1 MTISRNLAT
10 FAQKVPNDGEAV
22 VGFIT
27 VTVANEGSGNKY
39 YFDGTSQ
46 QTVSLAKGVTYRFDT
61 SDSSMSGHPLR
72 FSTTSNGTHGGGSQ
86 FTTGITTNGD
96 AGSAGSYV
104 EVQLEQDA
112 PDHLYSYCQYHSGM
126 GGLVKTAPIGDA
138 NFASFANTFTF
149 PTSDGS
155 ADQVIKTDGSGTLSF
170 TDVSSG
176 GGGGSLTATASGTLA
191 NGDKIIVNSNG
202 TVSKVGAVTTSQSA
216 SIGTAV
222 QWNDGNANNVT
233 AVFDPDNSKVI
244 VCFVES
250 SKSKVVVGEV
260 SGTSISFGSEVTFY
274 DANSSHASIVY
285 DTANNKVVIAYVN
298 DDTYGAAIV
307 GTVSGSSVS
316 FGSEAIWL
324 SSRADDIEAVYD
336 SAAGAVVIVFTDFD
350 NSYHCKAIAATVS
363 GTTLTFG
370 SVLTINAA
378 SSTYNRIGYDST
390 NSKSVVAFRHSG
402 GKAAVVS
409 CSGTTLSV
417 GSVATFN
424 SNNGSYPMDV
434 VHDSNSGKTVI
445 FYHDQQ
451 NSYYGYGIVGTVSGT
466 GITFG
471 TAVQLDDTASYR
483 IGAVYDDDAQKILV
497 AYTDGNDSKKGYY
510 RLATVSGTS
519 ISFGSEAA
527 FHSDGEVQTGYYTVA
542 TAFDSTNN
550 VVVLAYRG
558 RDSSNALD
566 GYARVIQNAASL
578 STTNLTATNFIGIAD
593 AAYSDG
599 ATATIQI
606 AGSVDDAQSSLTA
619 GQLYY
624 VQTDGTLSTSA
635 DSPSVIAGTAV
646 SATKII
652 VKG

>member
-1 MTISRNLAT
+1 MSISRNLAT
-10 FAQKVPNDGEAV
+10 FAQKIPSDGEAA

-61 SDSSMSGHPLR
+61 SDSSVSGHPLR

-86 FTTGITTNGD
+86 FTTGISTVGS

-138 NFASFANTFTF
+138 NFAAFANTFTF

-155 ADQVIKTDGSGTLSF
+155 ADQVLKTSGSGTLSF

-191 NGDKIIVNSNG
+191 NGDKVIVNSNG

-216 SIGTAV
+216 SLGTTV
-222 QWNDGNANNVT
+222 QWNDGTANNVT

-244 VCFVES
+244 VAFVES
-250 SKSKVVVGEV
+250 SVSKVIVGEV

-274 DANSSHASIVY
+274 NDNSSHISMVY
-285 DTANNKVVIAYVN
+285 DTANNKVVIVYVN
-298 DDTYGAAIV
+298 DDTYGAAVV
-307 GTVSGSSVS
+307 GTVSGTSMS

-324 SSRADDIEAVYD
+324 SSRADDVEAVYD
-336 SAAGAVVIVFTDFD
+336 SAAGAVVIAFQDFD

-363 GTTLTFG
+363 GTSLTFG
-370 SVLTINAA
+370 SAITINAA
-378 SSTYNRIGYDST
+378 NTTYIRIGYDST
-390 NSKSVVAFRHSG
+390 NSKSVVAFRQSG

-417 GSVATFN
+417 GTSTTFN

-434 VHDSNSGKTVI
+434 VHDPNAGKTVI

-466 GITFG
+466 GISFG
-471 TAVQLDDTASYR
+471 IATQLDSARSNR

-497 AYTDGNDSKKGYY
+497 AYTDYEHSNTGAY
-510 RLATVSGTS
+510 RLGTVSGTG
-519 ISFGSEAA
+519 ISFGSETE
-527 FHSDGEVQTGYYTVA
+527 FHGYEVQTGYITVG
-542 TAFDSTNN
+542 TVFDSTNN
-550 VVVLAYRG
+550 VVVLAFRG
-558 RDSSNALD
+558 RDSSNAVD
-566 GYARVIQNAASL
+566 GYARVLQNAATT
-578 STTNLTATNFIGIAD
+578 STTNLTATNFIGISD

-606 AGSVDDAQSSLTA
+606 AGAVDDAQSSLTA

-635 DSPSVIAGTAV
+635 DNPSVIAGTAV
-646 SATKII
+646 SASKLII
-652 VKG
+652 KG

>member
-260 SGTSISFGSEVTFY
+260 SGTSISFGSEVTF
-274 DANSSHASIVY
+274 
-285 DTANNKVVIAYVN
+285 
-298 DDTYGAAIV
+298 
-307 GTVSGSSVS
+307 
-316 FGSEAIWL
+316 
-324 SSRADDIEAVYD
+324 
-336 SAAGAVVIVFTDFD
+336 
-350 NSYHCKAIAATVS
+350 
-363 GTTLTFG
+363 
-370 SVLTINAA
+370 
-378 SSTYNRIGYDST
+378 
-390 NSKSVVAFRHSG
+390 
-402 GKAAVVS
+402 
-409 CSGTTLSV
+409 
-417 GSVATFN
+417 
-424 SNNGSYPMDV
+424 
-434 VHDSNSGKTVI
+434 
-445 FYHDQQ
+445 
-451 NSYYGYGIVGTVSGT
+451 
-466 GITFG
+466 
-471 TAVQLDDTASYR
+471 
-483 IGAVYDDDAQKILV
+483 
-497 AYTDGNDSKKGYY
+497 
-510 RLATVSGTS
+510 
-519 ISFGSEAA
+519 
-527 FHSDGEVQTGYYTVA
+527 
-542 TAFDSTNN
+542 
-550 VVVLAYRG
+550 
-558 RDSSNALD
+558 
-566 GYARVIQNAASL
+566 
-578 STTNLTATNFIGIAD
+578 
-593 AAYSDG
+593 
-599 ATATIQI
+599 
-606 AGSVDDAQSSLTA
+606 
-619 GQLYY
+619 
-624 VQTDGTLSTSA
+624 
-635 DSPSVIAGTAV
+635 
-646 SATKII
+646 
-652 VKG
+652 